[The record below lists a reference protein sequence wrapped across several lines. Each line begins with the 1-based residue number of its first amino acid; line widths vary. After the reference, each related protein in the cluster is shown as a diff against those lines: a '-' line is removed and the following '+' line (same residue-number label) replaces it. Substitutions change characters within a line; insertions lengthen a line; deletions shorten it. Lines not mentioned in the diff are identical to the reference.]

1 MNNFFSSE
9 EKVKMDLF
17 LRYGVIAAAGDRHLA
32 EFCEGNWYL
41 KDLEHI
47 RAMHF
52 SLTPVSWRKENL
64 KDRLKKSKK
73 LVNGELD
80 FEIQPSGEEGLHQI
94 RALLGLCDLVT
105 NVNVPNKGQIPN
117 LPLGAVVE
125 TNAVFRDGLLE
136 PVFAGSLPQSIYP
149 LVTRIVGEQEI
160 LARAC
165 ANRDW
170 KLAFQAFVNDP
181 LVNLPLDQAKDLF
194 IKMVQNT
201 KKYLQEYDV
210 ESLNKEML

>member
-1 MNNFFSSE
+1 
-9 EKVKMDLF
+9 
-17 LRYGVIAAAGDRHLA
+17 
-32 EFCEGNWYL
+32 
-41 KDLEHI
+41 
-47 RAMHF
+47 MHF
-52 SLTPVSWRKENL
+52 SLTPVSWRKANL